1 MTSTKLPGNNRV
13 TSPLVTPL
21 VDNGE
26 SVEEALTRI
35 GRSMGEQTEQMSIKM
50 RKLEKAAHVER
61 KVGGKRSTAT
71 DEKAAEAKKM
81 LERKDG

>member
-1 MTSTKLPGNNRV
+1 MTST
-13 TSPLVTPL
+13 LVTPL

-35 GRSMGEQTEQMSIKM
+35 VGSMGEQTEQMSIKM
-50 RKLEKAAHVER
+50 RELERAAHVER
-61 KVGGKRSTAT
+61 KAGGKRSTAT
-71 DEKAAEAKKM
+71 DEKAAEAKNM